1 MLTKSFNIT
10 LRLATLAI
18 RFIFILVL
26 AKFLPVT
33 EMGNYGYLTA
43 LVGYFIYIAGF
54 EYYTFAN
61 RELIKHRDKSDSNII
76 FNQLVIY
83 FFGYIVFVPILVFF
97 LNLAKFEVCVI
108 ILIVSISVLEHLC
121 QEWNRILISI
131 EKVTNATFVLFFRGG
146 AWAIIASLV
155 MFIYPGMRTLEFIL
169 VIWLLSLSFALI
181 ISFYST
187 PKGILKCQLE
197 SEIILGGLIAC
208 FTLFIASIATRGLVT
223 FDRIVIEI
231 ISTKEVLA
239 AYSVYSTVGNAI
251 IATVDAAI
259 VSFMFPKIVSAAQNK
274 NMEDFLKQLKIFS
287 KGCVLVSTVSSLTII
302 ILMDNILS
310 WYSNEAYSNYKS
322 LFYGFLVFCMIN
334 VLTLPFHIALYALN
348 RDKLILIS
356 TLTGFFVYSLI
367 MLYTMFFT
375 TDVYG
380 IIIALISSSIITL
393 VMKFYYY
400 RTELDKWKKNIVLP
414 TN

>member
-1 MLTKSFNIT
+1 M
-10 LRLATLAI
+10 
-18 RFIFILVL
+18 
-26 AKFLPVT
+26 
-33 EMGNYGYLTA
+33 
-43 LVGYFIYIAGF
+43 
-54 EYYTFAN
+54 
-61 RELIKHRDKSDSNII
+61 
-76 FNQLVIY
+76 
-83 FFGYIVFVPILVFF
+83 
-97 LNLAKFEVCVI
+97 
-108 ILIVSISVLEHLC
+108 
-121 QEWNRILISI
+121 ISI

-259 VSFMFPKIVSAAQNK
+259 VSFMFPKIVLAAQNK

-334 VLTLPFHIALYALN
+334 VLTL
-348 RDKLILIS
+348 
-356 TLTGFFVYSLI
+356 
-367 MLYTMFFT
+367 
-375 TDVYG
+375 
-380 IIIALISSSIITL
+380 
-393 VMKFYYY
+393 
-400 RTELDKWKKNIVLP
+400 
-414 TN
+414 

>member
-1 MLTKSFNIT
+1 MFIRTLNIS
-10 LRLATLAI
+10 LRLVTLAI
-18 RFIFILVL
+18 RFVFIIVL
-26 AKFLPVT
+26 AKFLPVA

-61 RELIKHRDKSDSNII
+61 RELIKNRDEKDSNMI

-83 FFGYIVFVPILVFF
+83 FFGYVIFVPILVFF
-97 LNLAKFEVCVI
+97 LNLAKFDGRVI
-108 ILIVSISVLEHLC
+108 FLIVSLSILEHLC

-146 AWAIIASLV
+146 AWAIIASLII
-155 MFIYPGMRTLEFIL
+155 FIYPSTRTLDFIL
-169 VIWLLSLSFALI
+169 ITWLLSLLLALL

-187 PKGILKCQLE
+187 PKKFLKCKLE
-197 SEIILGGLIAC
+197 SSIIFKGLIAC
-208 FTLFIASIATRGLVT
+208 FTLFVASIATRGLVT

-231 ISTKEVLA
+231 ISTKEILA
-239 AYSVYSTVGNAI
+239 AYSVYATIGNAV
-251 IATVDAAI
+251 IATVDTAI
-259 VSFMFPKIVSAAQNK
+259 VSFMFPKIIFAAQSRNIE
-274 NMEDFLKQLKIFS
+274 NFQDQLRVFS
-287 KGCVLVSTVSSLTII
+287 KGCILVSITTSMIVI
-302 ILMDNILS
+302 ILMDNILT
-310 WYSNEAYSNYKS
+310 WYANEAYSNYKS

-334 VLTLPFHIALYALN
+334 VFSLPSHIALYALN

-356 TLTGFFVYSLI
+356 TLVGFLVYSLI
-367 MLYTMFFT
+367 MLYTMLFT
-375 TDVYG
+375 VDVYG
-380 IIIALISSSIITL
+380 VIIALISSSLVTF

-414 TN
+414 IN